1 MIFEL
6 EVITHLSE
14 VITHLSVSV
23 YSHKT
28 KINKNRCSAKTEVNM
43 HEIHLES

>member
-6 EVITHLSE
+6 ED
-14 VITHLSVSV
+14 ITHLSVSV
-23 YSHKT
+23 YSHK
-28 KINKNRCSAKTEVNM
+28 KKNLKNRCSAKTEVNM

>member
-6 EVITHLSE
+6 EDITP
-14 VITHLSVSV
+14 LSVSV
-23 YSHKT
+23 YSHK
-28 KINKNRCSAKTEVNM
+28 KNLKNRCSAKTEVNM